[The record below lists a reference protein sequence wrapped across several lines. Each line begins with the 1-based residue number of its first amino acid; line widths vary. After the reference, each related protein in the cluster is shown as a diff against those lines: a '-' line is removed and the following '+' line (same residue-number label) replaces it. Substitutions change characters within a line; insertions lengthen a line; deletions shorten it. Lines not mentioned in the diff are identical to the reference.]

1 VGCRGPTVGLTLGLR
16 KGQAQ
21 NFITL
26 KKGLTNNNFKKYKY
40 KLNYTFFNKKIEQ
53 FIKIYFLD

>member
-1 VGCRGPTVGLTLGLR
+1 MGYRGPTVGLALGLR

-26 KKGLTNNNFKKYKY
+26 KKRAYNVSSETCLKCK
-40 KLNYTFFNKKIEQ
+40 KKINKPNY
-53 FIKIYFLD
+53 IKVQ